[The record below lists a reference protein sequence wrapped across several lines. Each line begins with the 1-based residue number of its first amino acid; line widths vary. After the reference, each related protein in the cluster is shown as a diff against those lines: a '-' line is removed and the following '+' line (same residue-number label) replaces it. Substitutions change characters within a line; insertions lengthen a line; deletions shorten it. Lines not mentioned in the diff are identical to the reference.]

1 MHTVDYNLTYNEQK
15 CVLFINE
22 LIYPTIAHIMKVE
35 TIDLTVWQ
43 ISMLNI
49 FWNGIAF

>member
-1 MHTVDYNLTYNEQK
+1 
-15 CVLFINE
+15 
-22 LIYPTIAHIMKVE
+22 MKVE

-43 ISMLNI
+43 ITMLNI